1 MILNKNLKETDAIV
15 NINND
20 IYRIITIFN
29 DTQELKQFLV
39 NTGKNPLQSEKIT
52 KDLRDTQIC
61 RVPLLPYDEEQ
72 GSLVVVTLINGDVDQ
87 KSGSIISTLAIDVF
101 TPGNQ
106 WIINEGIRPLQ
117 IAHVINNLM
126 KFKVNQKLKSGIQW
140 ARLFGGAGGFDFSD
154 FDINLDDILGNMFGG
169 GFGYNQP
176 FEMWF

>member
-126 KFKVNQKLKSGIQW
+126 KFKVNQTDGVKY
-140 ARLFGGAGGFDFSD
+140 RLT
-154 FDINLDDILGNMFGG
+154 DIINAQLSDILL
-169 GFGYNQP
+169 GYRMIYTTVID
-176 FEMWF
+176 E

>member
-52 KDLRDTQIC
+52 KDLRDVQIC

-126 KFKVNQKLKSGIQW
+126 KFKVNQTDGVKY
-140 ARLFGGAGGFDFSD
+140 RLT
-154 FDINLDDILGNMFGG
+154 DIINAQLSDILL
-169 GFGYNQP
+169 GYRMIYTTVID
-176 FEMWF
+176 E

>member
-1 MILNKNLKETDAIV
+1 MILNKNLKETDALV

-29 DTQELKQFLV
+29 NTQELKQFLV
-39 NTGKNPLQSEKIT
+39 NTGKNPLQSGKID
-52 KDLRDTQIC
+52 KDLRDAQIC

-72 GSLVVVTLINGDVDQ
+72 GSLVVVTLINGDIDQ

-126 KFKVNQKLKSGIQW
+126 KFKVNQTDGVKY
-140 ARLFGGAGGFDFSD
+140 RLTDIINAQLSD
-154 FDINLDDILGNMFGG
+154 VLLGYRMI
-169 GFGYNQP
+169 YTTVID
-176 FEMWF
+176 E

>member
-1 MILNKNLKETDAIV
+1 MILNKNLKETDALV

-29 DTQELKQFLV
+29 NTQELKQFLV
-39 NTGKNPLQSEKIT
+39 NTGKNPLQSEKID
-52 KDLRDTQIC
+52 KDLRDAQIC
-61 RVPLLPYDEEQ
+61 TVPLLPYDEEQ

-126 KFKVNQKLKSGIQW
+126 KFKVNQTDGVKY
-140 ARLFGGAGGFDFSD
+140 RLTDIINAQLSD
-154 FDINLDDILGNMFGG
+154 VLLGYRMI
-169 GFGYNQP
+169 YTTVID
-176 FEMWF
+176 E

>member
-1 MILNKNLKETDAIV
+1 MILNKNIKETDALV

-39 NTGKNPLQSEKIT
+39 NTGKNPLQSEKID
-52 KDLRDTQIC
+52 KDLSDAQIC
-61 RVPLLPYDEEQ
+61 SVPLFPYDEEQ
-72 GSLVVVTLINGDVDQ
+72 GSIIVVTFINGDVDQ

-126 KFKVNQKLKSGIQW
+126 KFKVNQTDGVKY
-140 ARLFGGAGGFDFSD
+140 RLTDIINAQLSD
-154 FDINLDDILGNMFGG
+154 VLLGYRMI
-169 GFGYNQP
+169 YTTVID
-176 FEMWF
+176 E

>member
-52 KDLRDTQIC
+52 KDLRDVQIC

-72 GSLVVVTLINGDVDQ
+72 GCLVVVTLINGDVDQ

-126 KFKVNQKLKSGIQW
+126 KFKVNQTDGVKY
-140 ARLFGGAGGFDFSD
+140 RLT
-154 FDINLDDILGNMFGG
+154 DIINAQLSDILL
-169 GFGYNQP
+169 GYRMIYTTVID
-176 FEMWF
+176 E

>member
-1 MILNKNLKETDAIV
+1 MILNKNIKETDALV

-39 NTGKNPLQSEKIT
+39 NTGKNPLQSEKID
-52 KDLRDTQIC
+52 KDLRDVQIC

-72 GSLVVVTLINGDVDQ
+72 GSIIVVTLINGDVDQ

-126 KFKVNQKLKSGIQW
+126 KFKVNQTDGVKY
-140 ARLFGGAGGFDFSD
+140 RLTDIINAQLSD
-154 FDINLDDILGNMFGG
+154 VLLGYRMI
-169 GFGYNQP
+169 YTTVID
-176 FEMWF
+176 E

>member
-1 MILNKNLKETDAIV
+1 MILNKNIKETDALV

-39 NTGKNPLQSEKIT
+39 NTGKNPLQSEKID
-52 KDLRDTQIC
+52 KDLRDAQIC

-72 GSLVVVTLINGDVDQ
+72 GSIIVVTLINGDVDQ

-126 KFKVNQKLKSGIQW
+126 KFKVNQTDGAKY
-140 ARLFGGAGGFDFSD
+140 RLTDIINAQLSD
-154 FDINLDDILGNMFGG
+154 VLLGYRMI
-169 GFGYNQP
+169 YTTVID
-176 FEMWF
+176 E